1 MPSPLAHPR
10 VGIVVP
16 KRGRT
21 TVDRNR
27 LKRRLRE
34 LIRVELL
41 PDIASMDMV
50 VRARDEAYGASFA
63 DLRAQVL
70 YAGKQLSRALQQG
83 G

>member
-1 MPSPLAHPR
+1 LAHPR
-10 VGIVVP
+10 IGIVVP

-34 LIRVELL
+34 LVRVELL
-41 PDIASMDMV
+41 TEIAPMDVV
-50 VRARDEAYGASFA
+50 VRTRDEAYGASFA

-70 YAGKQLSRALQQG
+70 YVGKRLGRGLQQG
-83 G
+83 GQ